1 MRTYR
6 AELTKLLRRRVV
18 LAALLVAVVFAVGS
32 TAIVLSAVKPAAETI
47 PALRGFAS
55 IEALGDAGGGS
66 QVFRMAIA
74 FAGTFLFVVFVGV
87 MAAEFGRGTIRTMLL
102 QQPRRVRLL
111 AGKVVAMLTFAAG
124 FLAVIEGVT
133 LITARVLGPGAGIVT
148 GEWLTLAG
156 ARAALADYG
165 AVLLW
170 ITGYAVIATLLAV
183 LLRSVPLALG
193 VGIAWF
199 GPVEHLI
206 QNAWPEV
213 GRWFPGLLLEAYAG
227 GGTDVVGATRA
238 IATVGAYAAVA
249 AVLAAVVFSRRDVVA

>member
-32 TAIVLSAVKPAAETI
+32 TAIVVSAVKPAAETI

-55 IEALGDAGGGS
+55 IEALGDPGGAS

-87 MAAEFGRGTIRTMLL
+87 MAAEFGRGTMRTMLL
-102 QQPRRVRLL
+102 QQPQRVRLL
-111 AGKVVAMLTFAAG
+111 AGKVVAMLSFAAG
-124 FLAVIEGVT
+124 FLAVVEIVT
-133 LITARVLGPGAGIVT
+133 LVTARLLGPGAGIAT
-148 GEWLTLAG
+148 GEWLSTAG
-156 ARAALADYG
+156 AQAALADYG

-170 ITGYAVIATLLAV
+170 VIGYAVLATLLAV

-213 GRWFPGLLLEAYAG
+213 GRWFPGLLLEAFAG

-238 IATVGAYAAVA
+238 IATVGVYAVA
-249 AVLAAVVFSRRDVVA
+249 AALVAAVVFSRRDVVS